1 MVLKTIFI
9 LAISL
14 LLPGLAFAFTARS
27 LFKERSYQAAAK
39 TLLFISISMLSIAM
53 GLCIAG
59 TIITAGI

>member
-14 LLPGLAFAFTARS
+14 LLAGLAFAFTARA
-27 LFKERSYQAAAK
+27 LFKEKSHQAAAK